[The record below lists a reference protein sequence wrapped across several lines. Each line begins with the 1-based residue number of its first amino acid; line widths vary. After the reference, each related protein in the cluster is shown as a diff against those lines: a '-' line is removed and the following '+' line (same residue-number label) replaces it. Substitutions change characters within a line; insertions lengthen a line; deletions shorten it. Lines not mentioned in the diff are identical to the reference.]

1 MSHDSLSQSQID
13 ALLGRGAGG
22 AAAPVVPV
30 SQGVD
35 TQLYDFRRPHRIS
48 TDKMRSLKG
57 LYESLGKS
65 VEGWLLS
72 RVRGD
77 VQVSLQGVEQY
88 SFGEFTLSLPTPC
101 ASYTFDIKNTG
112 GQGGVI
118 DFGTDFAFFLVDRL
132 FGGSTDV
139 AVPHRALTPL
149 ERMSVR
155 SIADR
160 VLGYLGESWRE
171 YVDMDLTLAG
181 FESVPDMLRVANRDD
196 PVLVATYEV
205 RAGANSSLLICCL
218 PFAVL
223 EKFFAGG
230 TERRSTI
237 LGSEEERAENARLAE
252 RALRTTRIA
261 VAARLP
267 QFRLSLRE
275 LLSLQQGSLVA
286 TGIPRTAEIDVLI
299 GQQRRFQAAP
309 GRVGPALAVRLTDD
323 VMPAP
328 ESVTIPFT
336 RQAETPN
343 VR

>member
-1 MSHDSLSQSQID
+1 MSIDSQSQSQID
-13 ALLGRGAGG
+13 ALLGRSTGG
-22 AAAPVVPV
+22 LAAQVAPVA
-30 SQGVD
+30 SGVD
-35 TQLYDFRRPHRIS
+35 AQRYDFRRPHRIS

-65 VEGWLLS
+65 IEGFLLS
-72 RVRGD
+72 RLRSD
-77 VQVSLQGVEQY
+77 VQLSLQGVEQCT
-88 SFGEFTLSLPTPC
+88 FGEFTLSLPTPC
-101 ASYTFDIKNTG
+101 ASYTFDIGDTG

-118 DFGTDFAFFLVDRL
+118 DFGTLFAYFLVDRL
-132 FGGSTDV
+132 FGGGTDV
-139 AVPHRALTPL
+139 AVPQRALTPL

-160 VLGYLGESWRE
+160 VLGYLAEAWRD
-171 YVDMDLTLAG
+171 YVQMDLTLTG
-181 FESVPDMLRVANRDD
+181 FESVPDMLRVTNRDD

-205 RAGANSSLLICCL
+205 RAAHHTSLLICCL
-218 PFAVL
+218 PFGVL
-223 EKFFAGG
+223 ERFLAGG
-230 TERRSTI
+230 TERRAII
-237 LGSEEERAENARLAE
+237 LGSDAERAENGRLAE
-252 RALRTTRIA
+252 NALRSTRIA

-275 LLSLQQGSLVA
+275 LLSLQRGSLVA
-286 TGIPRTAEIDVLI
+286 TGIPRTAEIDVII

-309 GRVGPALAVRLTDD
+309 GRVGSALAIRLTDD

-336 RQAETPN
+336 RQTDTTN

>member
-13 ALLGRGAGG
+13 ALLGRASGG
-22 AAAPVVPV
+22 APAAAVV
-30 SQGVD
+30 SSSDID

-57 LYESLGKS
+57 LYEGMGKS

-77 VQVSLQGVEQY
+77 VQLTLQGVEQY

-101 ASYTFDIKNTG
+101 ASYTFEIKNSG
-112 GQGGVI
+112 GQGGVV
-118 DFGTDFAFFLVDRL
+118 DFGHEFAYFLVDRL
-132 FGGSTDV
+132 FGGGSQV
-139 AVPHRALTPL
+139 ATPDRALTPL

-155 SIADR
+155 SVADR
-160 VLGYLGESWRE
+160 VLSYMAEAWEE
-171 YVDMDLTLAG
+171 YVPLEGNLVG
-181 FESVPDMLRVANRDD
+181 FESVPDMLRIANRED

-205 RAGANSSLLICCL
+205 QAGSLSSLLICCL

-252 RALRTTRIA
+252 RALRGTRIA
-261 VAARLP
+261 VSARLP

-275 LLSLQQGSLVA
+275 LLSLQTGSLVA
-286 TGIPRTAEIDVLI
+286 TGIPRNADISVIVGE
-299 GQQRRFQAAP
+299 QPRFQALP
-309 GRVGPALAVRLTDD
+309 GRVGPSLAIRLTDD
-323 VMPAP
+323 VKPAP
-328 ESVTIPFT
+328 ETITIPFN
-336 RQAETPN
+336 RQ
-343 VR
+343 